1 MEGSVYSQVSSRKE
15 YARNS
20 STYNELTPVSNSIC
34 YPCQDHGEQ
43 KESNPHQASCYTSVA
58 NSRKL
63 RSQHEHWNAVS
74 TCINENQLVDARAIF
89 KRVSQVIQDRTDFYL
104 LCSVIGPERK
114 LAPLF
119 QPIRGKN
126 KTYHDLVARVFP
138 RFKQFGC
145 FEFDFSLGVIGIFS
159 SSNWLLWLLW
169 FWFHEIQSKIA
180 LKYLSLLTVEVRAF
194 ALLF

>member
-1 MEGSVYSQVSSRKE
+1 M
-15 YARNS
+15 
-20 STYNELTPVSNSIC
+20 
-34 YPCQDHGEQ
+34 
-43 KESNPHQASCYTSVA
+43 A

-104 LCSVIGPERK
+104 LCSVIGSERK

-145 FEFDFSLGVIGIFS
+145 FEFDFSLGVIGIFPS
-159 SSNWLLWLLW
+159 SDWLLWLLW
-169 FWFHEIQSKIA
+169 FWFYEIQSKIA